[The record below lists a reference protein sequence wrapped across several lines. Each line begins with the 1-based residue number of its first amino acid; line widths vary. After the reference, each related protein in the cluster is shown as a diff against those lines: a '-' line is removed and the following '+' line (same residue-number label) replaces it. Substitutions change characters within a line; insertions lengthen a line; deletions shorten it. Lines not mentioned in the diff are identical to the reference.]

1 MTETVAQA
9 GPTAEEYADRVLGAG
24 IAAFE
29 TLSTY
34 VGDRLGWYQAL
45 RDHGPSTAAELA
57 ARTGTHER
65 YCLEWLEMQAGFG
78 TLSASAAESRHD
90 RRFTL
95 LAGPAEVLTDEHSLS
110 YLVGLPRMF
119 ASVGPQLGNLLEA
132 YRGGGGVTWAQFGDD
147 ARESQGAI
155 NRPWFEK
162 RLGDALAEVPE
173 LDRVLSRE
181 GALVAD
187 VGCGVGWS
195 TIALA
200 LAYPGATVVG
210 LDIDE
215 PSVEAARANA
225 ADAGVSDRVTFR
237 NVEGETM
244 HEQRKYDAVFAF
256 ECVHDMARPVDVLTA
271 IRGSIGDESLVVV
284 MDEAVADEFQ
294 APADTVDQ
302 LMYGFSM
309 FICLPDGMSSEPSE
323 ATGTVMRPAV
333 LHEYAVRAGF
343 SDVTVLP
350 IEDFAF
356 FRFYRLHP

>member
-1 MTETVAQA
+1 MTGTVETTSAS
-9 GPTAEEYADRVLGAG
+9 AEEYAERVLGAG

-34 VGDRLGWYQAL
+34 VGGRLGWYQAL

-57 ARTGTHER
+57 AHTGTHER

-78 TLSASAAESRHD
+78 TLTATAAETRHE

-95 LAGPAEVLTDEHSLS
+95 PEGPAEVLTDEHSLN
-110 YLVGLPRMF
+110 YLAGLPRMV

-132 YRGGGGVTWAQFGDD
+132 YRRGGGVSWAQLGDD
-147 ARESQGAI
+147 ARGSQGEL
-155 NRPWFEK
+155 NRPWFEQ
-162 RLGDALAEVPE
+162 RLGDALSEVPE
-173 LDRVLSRE
+173 LHDVLSKN
-181 GALVAD
+181 GALISD
-187 VGCGVGWS
+187 VGCGMGWS

-200 LAYPGATVVG
+200 LAYPRATVVG

-215 PSVEAARANA
+215 PSVDAARVNA
-225 ADAGVSDRVTFR
+225 ADAGVADRVTFR
-237 NVEGETM
+237 MAEGEAM
-244 HEQRKYDAVFAF
+244 HEQRKFDAVFAF
-256 ECVHDMARPVDVLTA
+256 ECVHDMSRPVEVLTA
-271 IRGSIGDESLVVV
+271 VRDSVGDDGLVVV
-284 MDEAVADEFQ
+284 MDEAVADDFR

-323 ATGTVMRPAV
+323 GTGTVMRRDV
-333 LHEYAVRAGF
+333 LQEYAVRAGF

-350 IEDFAF
+350 IEDFSF